1 VAGLP
6 AVLDDVVGR
15 ATRRDPGGRPTDA
28 GAMLAEVQAAR
39 EDVGLAIST
48 RAAPL
53 AGPTVAVPRIDPTS
67 VHGETALVPRIEPDR
82 PGWARLR
89 DGGPEPRRRAAGA
102 ATGAAAGGMMARL
115 TTLVRQINSNP
126 RGRMALAA
134 SLVAMGLLAAI
145 GGYYFGI
152 GRYTE
157 APGLVDSPREQAE
170 QDAKR
175 LGFEVR
181 YGPGRYSETKAKDL
195 VLAQDPAPG
204 QKIVSGGTLTLTL
217 SLGPE
222 RYIIPDVVG
231 KRFDD
236 AVADL
241 ATAKLVAERVDEFS
255 DLYESGMIIKTDP
268 PAGGE
273 VGPNTKITVTVSK
286 GRAPITLPRV
296 IGQNLDQAKAALE
309 RLKLTVKVVQKQSN
323 EPANRV
329 IDQNPVE
336 NSGVEAGQEITLTVS
351 TGPPEADVPDL
362 RGRPAQEAK
371 QILEGLGFKVRIFGN
386 ENGRVF
392 IQNPAGGRLPQG
404 SEIQILCA

>member
-1 VAGLP
+1 V
-6 AVLDDVVGR
+6 
-15 ATRRDPGGRPTDA
+15 TN
-28 GAMLAEVQAAR
+28 
-39 EDVGLAIST
+39 
-48 RAAPL
+48 
-53 AGPTVAVPRIDPTS
+53 
-67 VHGETALVPRIEPDR
+67 VHGVTTLVPRVELDR

-89 DGGPEPRRRAAGA
+89 DGRPEPRRRAAGA
-102 ATGAAAGGMMARL
+102 AAGGPMSRL
-115 TTLVRQINSNP
+115 TDLVRQINSHP
-126 RGRMALAA
+126 RGRLGLAA
-134 SLVAMGLLAAI
+134 ALVVMGLLAAI

-157 APGLVDSPREQAE
+157 APGLLDKSRAQAE

-181 YGPGRYSETKAKDL
+181 FGPGRYSEDKPKDL

-204 QKIVSGGTLTLTL
+204 QKIVSGGTLVLTL

-222 RYIIPDVVG
+222 RYVIPDIVG
-231 KRFDD
+231 KRIDD
-236 AVADL
+236 AMPDL
-241 ATAKLVAERVDEFS
+241 AAVKLVAERVDEYS
-255 DLYESGMIIKTDP
+255 DLYEVGIVIKTDP

-273 VGPNTKITVTVSK
+273 VGPNTKIAVTVSK

-296 IGQNLDQAKAALE
+296 IGQNIDQAKAALE
-309 RLKLTVKVVQKQSN
+309 RLKLKVKVVQKQSK
-323 EPANRV
+323 EAANTV

-336 NSGVEAGQEITLTVS
+336 NSGVEAGAEITLTVS

-404 SEIQILCA
+404 SEIQLLCA